1 MPMAFEG
8 SKPRRSLFFS
18 MLILAGLIGGAVLAT
33 SAFTTYFR
41 SQDPVNQCIDD
52 PESQPFQLSVPI
64 TVIEDGFPALVP
76 KGVGIKDDCIR
87 PVHTVVEN
95 VIQVTYS
102 TPYDF
107 RLGHFLYYWLG
118 NDLLQYDTKVYV
130 NGAPHTEGDFRD
142 IVLVQGHQIRIE
154 FVSTN

>member
-1 MPMAFEG
+1 MAFEG

>member
-8 SKPRRSLFFS
+8 SKRRSLFFS

-52 PESQPFQLSVPI
+52 PESQSFQLSIPI

-76 KGVGIKDDCIR
+76 KGVGTEDGCIR

-102 TPYDF
+102 RPHDF
-107 RLGHFLYYWLG
+107 TLGHFLYYWLG

-130 NGAPHTEGDFRD
+130 NGAQHTEGDFRD
-142 IVLVQGHQIRIE
+142 IVLEEGDQIRIE
-154 FVSTN
+154 FVSRN

>member
-8 SKPRRSLFFS
+8 SKRSSLFFS

-41 SQDPVNQCIDD
+41 SQDPVNQCVDNPD
-52 PESQPFQLSVPI
+52 SQPFQLSVPI

-76 KGVGIKDDCIR
+76 KGVGIKDGCIR
-87 PVHTVVEN
+87 PVHSVEEN

-102 TPYDF
+102 RPHDF
-107 RLGHFLYYWLG
+107 TLGHFLYYWLG
-118 NDLLQYDTKVYV
+118 NNLLQYDTKVYV
-130 NGAPHTEGDFRD
+130 NDIVHAEGDIRD
-142 IVLVQGHQIRIE
+142 IVLEQGDRIRIE
-154 FVSTN
+154 FVSRN

>member
-1 MPMAFEG
+1 MLMAFEG
-8 SKPRRSLFFS
+8 SKPRSLFFS

-41 SQDPVNQCIDD
+41 SQDPVNQCIEH
-52 PESQPFQLSVPI
+52 PESQPFQLSVAI
-64 TVIEDGFPALVP
+64 TVIEDGYPALVP
-76 KGVGIKDDCIR
+76 KGVGIKDGCIR

-95 VIQVTYS
+95 AIQVTYS
-102 TPYDF
+102 RQYDF
-107 RLGHFLYYWLG
+107 TLGHFLYYWLG

-142 IVLVQGHQIRIE
+142 IVLEQGQEIMIE
-154 FVSTN
+154 FIRRN

>member
-1 MPMAFEG
+1 
-8 SKPRRSLFFS
+8 

-95 VIQVTYS
+95 VIQVRYS
-102 TPYDF
+102 RPYDF
-107 RLGHFLYYWLG
+107 TLGHFLYYWLG

-142 IVLVQGHQIRIE
+142 IVLEQGNQIRIE
-154 FVSTN
+154 FVSRN

>member
-1 MPMAFEG
+1 
-8 SKPRRSLFFS
+8 

-41 SQDPVNQCIDD
+41 SQDPVNQCINN
-52 PESQPFQLSVPI
+52 PESQPFQLSIPI
-64 TVIEDGFPALVP
+64 TVIEDGFPAVVP

-102 TPYDF
+102 RPYDF
-107 RLGHFLYYWLG
+107 TLGHFLYYWLG
-118 NDLLQYDTKVYV
+118 NDLLQYDTKAYV
-130 NGAPHTEGDFRD
+130 NGGPHTEGDFRD
-142 IVLVQGHQIRIE
+142 IVLEQGDQIRIE
-154 FVSTN
+154 FVSRN

>member
-1 MPMAFEG
+1 
-8 SKPRRSLFFS
+8 

-52 PESQPFQLSVPI
+52 PESQPFQLSIPI

-76 KGVGIKDDCIR
+76 KGVGTKDGCIR

-102 TPYDF
+102 RPHDF
-107 RLGHFLYYWLG
+107 TLGHFLYYWLG

-130 NGAPHTEGDFRD
+130 NGAQHTQGDFRD
-142 IVLVQGHQIRIE
+142 IVLEEGDQIRIE
-154 FVSTN
+154 FVSRN

>member
-8 SKPRRSLFFS
+8 SKRRNLFFS

-33 SAFTTYFR
+33 SAFTMYFR

-64 TVIEDGFPALVP
+64 TAIEDGFPALVP
-76 KGVGIKDDCIR
+76 KGVGIEDGCVR
-87 PVHTVVEN
+87 PVHTVEEN
-95 VIQVTYS
+95 VIQVTYGR
-102 TPYDF
+102 PYDF
-107 RLGHFLYYWLG
+107 TLGHFLYYWLG

-130 NGAPHTEGDFRD
+130 NDMAHTQGDLRD
-142 IVLVQGHQIRIE
+142 IVLEEGDRIRIE
-154 FVSTN
+154 FASRN

>member
-8 SKPRRSLFFS
+8 SKRRSLFFS

-41 SQDPVNQCIDD
+41 SQDPVNQCVDD

-64 TVIEDGFPALVP
+64 TVIEVA
-76 KGVGIKDDCIR
+76 
-87 PVHTVVEN
+87 
-95 VIQVTYS
+95 YS
-102 TPYDF
+102 RPYDF
-107 RLGHFLYYWLG
+107 TLGHFLYYWLG

-130 NGAPHTEGDFRD
+130 NDTLHIEGDLRD
-142 IVLVQGHQIRIE
+142 IVLEEENRIRIE
-154 FVSTN
+154 FVSRN